1 MLQDVRTRASH
12 LLPKLIRSCSQTSLH
27 FARKA
32 PQRCRSD
39 STSNLHHR
47 SSSSDT
53 LHDLAGGKSH
63 VCCAYVLQVSPFW
76 CSSFS
81 LGRCWIGLQ

>member
-1 MLQDVRTRASH
+1 MLQDVRTHSSH
-12 LLPKLIRSCSQTSLH
+12 LLPKLIIFCSQTGLH

-47 SSSSDT
+47 SSSSNT

-76 CSSFS
+76 YPSYS
-81 LGRCWIGLQ
+81 LG